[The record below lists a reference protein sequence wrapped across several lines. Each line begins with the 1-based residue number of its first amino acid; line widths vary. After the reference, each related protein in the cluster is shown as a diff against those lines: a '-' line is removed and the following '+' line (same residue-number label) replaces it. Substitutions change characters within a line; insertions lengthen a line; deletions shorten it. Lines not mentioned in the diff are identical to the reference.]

1 MTGYNA
7 ARPARPEDRRA
18 GLFERVGAFL
28 TAHGL
33 SPDPSHY
40 AFAYQ
45 VVAEPQGQL
54 AQAVAAITDGGIRL
68 SRGDIEALGGT
79 VRVAGIPAQADNDEA
94 DPDAREI
101 LVARAREQVDGM
113 ATIMESVEAEARG
126 FGRDLAASAEAIR
139 AAGQAPSV
147 AIEEI
152 ARLTGSMLQRV
163 HETERRL
170 ADANAEA
177 RVLRIQLDEAR
188 GEARSDPLTGLS
200 NRLGL
205 EERYGEIDDSQPCCF
220 AICDIDHFKL
230 VNDRFGHN
238 AGDRVLRAIARTLA
252 ENCEGHFVARLG
264 GEEFAVLFQGVDID
278 TAARILDAAR
288 ETIADKRFRLRETD
302 APVGVVTLSAGLAA
316 LSPGLSMVDACARA
330 DGALYAAKA
339 NGRDRLEIAPVG
351 GDIY

>member
-1 MTGYNA
+1 MTGFQA
-7 ARPARPEDRRA
+7 ARAMQGDGDRRSI
-18 GLFERVGAFL
+18 FDRVGAFL
-28 TAHGL
+28 VAHGL
-33 SPDPSHY
+33 NADPVHY

-45 VVAEPQGQL
+45 VIAEPNGQL
-54 AQAVAAITDGGIRL
+54 ARAVAAITDGGVRL
-68 SRGDIEALGGT
+68 SRSDIEALGGSVRLGAT
-79 VRVAGIPAQADNDEA
+79 VPDHADDFDEQAV
-94 DPDAREI
+94 
-101 LVARAREQVDGM
+101 LVARARDQVDGM
-113 ATIMESVEAEARG
+113 ATIIESVEAEARG

-139 AAGQAPSV
+139 EAGASPAA
-147 AIEEI
+147 AIDEI

-163 HETERRL
+163 HESERRL
-170 ADANAEA
+170 ADATAEA
-177 RVLRIQLDEAR
+177 RALRIQLDEAR

-205 EERYGEIDDSQPCCF
+205 EERFADRDADLPCCF

-264 GEEFAVLFQGVDID
+264 GEEFAVLFQGVNVD
-278 TAARILDAAR
+278 TAARILDSAR
-288 ETIADKRFRLRETD
+288 ETIANKRFRLRETD
-302 APVGVVTLSAGLAA
+302 APVGVVTLSAGLAMLPA
-316 LSPGLSMVDACARA
+316 GLSLVDACARA

-351 GDIY
+351 GEIY

>member
-1 MTGYNA
+1 MTGFQA
-7 ARPARPEDRRA
+7 ARVMQADGNRRSI
-18 GLFERVGAFL
+18 FDRVGAFL
-28 TAHGL
+28 ADHGL
-33 SPDPSHY
+33 SPDPAHY

-45 VVAEPQGQL
+45 VITEPGGQL
-54 AQAVAAITDGGIRL
+54 ARAVAAITDGGVRL
-68 SRGDIEALGGT
+68 SRTDIETLGGT
-79 VRVAGIPAQADNDEA
+79 VRHGPAPAINHGDDFDEQAV
-94 DPDAREI
+94 
-101 LVARAREQVDGM
+101 LVARARDQVDGM
-113 ATIMESVEAEARG
+113 ATIIESVEAEARG

-139 AAGQAPSV
+139 EAGASPAA
-147 AIEEI
+147 AIDEI
-152 ARLTGSMLQRV
+152 ARLTGAMLQRV
-163 HETERRL
+163 HESERRL
-170 ADANAEA
+170 ADSTAEA
-177 RVLRIQLDEAR
+177 RALRIQLDEAR

-205 EERYGEIDDSQPCCF
+205 EERFADRDAALQSCF

-264 GEEFAVLFQGVDID
+264 GEEFAVLFQGADID

-288 ETIADKRFRLRETD
+288 ETIANKRFRLRETD

-316 LSPGLSMVDACARA
+316 LAPGLSLVDACARA

-351 GDIY
+351 GEIY